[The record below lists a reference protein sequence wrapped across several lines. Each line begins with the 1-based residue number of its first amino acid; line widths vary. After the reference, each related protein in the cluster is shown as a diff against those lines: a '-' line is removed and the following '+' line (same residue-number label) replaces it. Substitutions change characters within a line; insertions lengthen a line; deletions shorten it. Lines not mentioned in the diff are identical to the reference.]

1 MLQNLKLFTK
11 MIWWK
16 FKMRK
21 FMSLVG
27 IKSRKAFTNKI
38 DTNTKN
44 KVLNKYA
51 LLLDKEKKLILREN
65 VKDIKFAKNKGLK
78 DNLINRL
85 KIDDLKLRNIKDS
98 IIKISKLKDPVDFT
112 LKKWSRP
119 NGLNIRKVTIPIGV
133 IGVIFESRP
142 NVTSD
147 VAGLCFKSG
156 NAVILKGGSESL
168 NTNRILAKLFRQ
180 ALKKNNVDENYIQ
193 FVDSKDRKMVD
204 TMLSK
209 MKKYIDVI
217 IPRGGK
223 NLVKRVQEFSNV
235 PIIGHLEGL
244 CHTFV
249 DKDAELNMASKIIY
263 NAKLRNTSICGAT
276 ETILLHEKIV
286 KKFCNPIL
294 QKLENANCKIYGD
307 KILRKYYKGKLYP
320 AKEKD
325 WSTEYLTATVSV
337 KVVKNSNE
345 AINHINKYGTMHTD
359 SIITKNKK
367 TATKFLK
374 NVKSSIAMHNTST
387 QFADGGE
394 FGFGGEVGISTNTLP
409 PRGPVGLEQLVSY
422 KYEISSKGKI
432 RE

>member
-1 MLQNLKLFTK
+1 MN
-11 MIWWK
+11 
-16 FKMRK
+16 R
-21 FMSLVG
+21 FMNLVG
-27 IKSRKAFTNKI
+27 IKSRKASSKKIATNI
-38 DTNTKN
+38 KN

-51 LLLDKEKKLILREN
+51 QLLDEEKKLILREN
-65 VKDIKFAKNKGLK
+65 AKDIKFAQNKGLK

-85 KIDDLKLRNIKDS
+85 KIDDLRLKNIKNS
-98 IIKISKLKDPVDFT
+98 IKKISKLKDPVDVI
-112 LKKWSRP
+112 LKKWKRP
-119 NGLNIRKVTIPIGV
+119 NGLSIRRVTIPIGV

-156 NAVILKGGSESL
+156 NAVILKGGSEAL
-168 NTNRILAKLFRQ
+168 NTNRILAKLFRK

-193 FVDSKDRKMVD
+193 FVDSKNRKMVD
-204 TMLSK
+204 IMLSK

-223 NLVKRVQEFSNV
+223 SLVKRVQEFSNV

-276 ETILLHEKIV
+276 ETILLHEKII

-307 KILRKYYKGKLYP
+307 RILKRYYKGKLYP

-325 WSTEYLTATVSV
+325 WSTEYLAATVSV
-337 KVVKNSNE
+337 KVVKSSDE

-367 TATKFLK
+367 TAMKFLK

>member
-1 MLQNLKLFTK
+1 MN
-11 MIWWK
+11 
-16 FKMRK
+16 K
-21 FMSLVG
+21 FMNSIG
-27 IKSRKAFTNKI
+27 IKSRKAFEKRVNI
-38 DTNTKN
+38 STKN
-44 KVLNKYA
+44 KVLHFYA
-51 LLLDKEKKLILREN
+51 QLIDKEKKLILREN
-65 VKDIKFAKNKGLK
+65 LKDIKFAENKGIK
-78 DNLINRL
+78 KNLINRL
-85 KIDDLKLRNIKDS
+85 KIDEVKLRNIKNS
-98 IIKISKLKDPVDFT
+98 INKISKLKDPVNVT

-119 NGLNIRKVTIPIGV
+119 NGLNIKRVTIPIGV

-156 NAVILKGGSESL
+156 SAVILKGGSEAI
-168 NTNRILAKLFRQ
+168 NTNRILAKLFRK
-180 ALKKNNVDENYIQ
+180 ALRKNNVDENYIQ
-193 FVDSKDRKMVD
+193 LVDSKDRKMVD
-204 TMLSK
+204 IMLSK

-223 NLVKRVQEFSNV
+223 NLVKRVQEFSDV

-249 DKDAELNMASKIIY
+249 DKDAKLNMASDIIY
-263 NAKLRNTSICGAT
+263 NAKLRNTAICGAT

-294 QKLENANCKIYGD
+294 KKLEDENCKIYGD
-307 KILRKYYKGKLYP
+307 NILRKYYKGKVYP
-320 AKEKD
+320 AREKD
-325 WSTEYLTATVSV
+325 WSTEYLTAVVSV
-337 KVVKNSNE
+337 KVVKNSEE

-359 SIITKNKK
+359 SIITQNKK
-367 TATKFLK
+367 TAVQFLK

-432 RE
+432 RD